1 MRGCPLEPWHP
12 GYPCF
17 STGGGPLYFFNS
29 LLVSIILDGS
39 PASEGIGSGRVF
51 MLDWGVPVVPHEILE
66 EADAPDEVERF
77 HEAREWAKARLLET
91 KERTE
96 ARLGSVEA
104 RIFDPQILMLDDAAV
119 VDGTVRYIRE
129 NRLNAQR
136 AFEWRMLELQAMW
149 GRTSHPMVLD
159 RLNDLED
166 LMIRVLHRLLGN
178 HDPTD
183 LEGLDESVIIVATNL
198 TPSLTVH
205 LDAARVLGIA
215 TDLGTRTAHWVI
227 LARSLEIPAVVG
239 LGDVSKRAVEG
250 QHAIVDGRIGRIIL
264 DPDEHDRERFQ
275 QRQRRLEAWEGEIA
289 VIAKQESVTKDG
301 QFVELRANLDL
312 PGEAEQARL
321 HGANGVGLFRTEF
334 LVVGRNTMPGEE
346 EQFEAYKATAQA
358 FPEGAV
364 YIRTFD
370 LGGDKFPMFL
380 HMPREEN
387 PFLGWRAI
395 RVCLDEPELFRTQLR
410 ALLRATAYGDVRI
423 MLPLVNDVDEIR
435 QVRELLRIEE
445 SRLEADGIPFN
456 AGYKL
461 GVMIETPAA
470 ALEAAELARHAD
482 FFSIG
487 TNDLIQYTLAVDRT
501 NTRIAKLY
509 NPFHPAVVRL
519 LHQVARVGRAAGIEV
534 SLCGELA
541 SNPLGAF
548 LLLGLDI
555 TALSVAWP
563 SLPEIKKVIRG
574 IRIED
579 ARAAARKALAAPT
592 SRDVTDC
599 LVEGIGDSVDL
610 KVFSGRWSLSL
621 PD

>member
-1 MRGCPLEPWHP
+1 M
-12 GYPCF
+12 
-17 STGGGPLYFFNS
+17 
-29 LLVSIILDGS
+29 SIVLDGS
-39 PASEGIGSGRVF
+39 PASEGIASASVF
-51 MLDWGVPVVPHEILE
+51 RLDWGVPIVPHETL
-66 EADAPDEVERF
+66 DQSKVPREVERF
-77 HEAREWAKARLLET
+77 REAQAWATERIEEMKAA
-91 KERTE
+91 TE
-96 ARLGSVEA
+96 QRLGAMEA
-104 RIFDPQILMLDDAAV
+104 RIFDPQLLMLQDPEV
-119 VDGTVRYIRE
+119 VDGTLRYIRE
-129 NRLNAQR
+129 NRLSAPR

-149 GRTSHPMVLD
+149 NRTSHPMVLD

-166 LMIRVLHRLLGN
+166 FMIRVLNRLLGRA
-178 HDPTD
+178 DPTD
-183 LEGLDESVIIVATNL
+183 LAELEEGVIVVAPNL
-198 TPSLTVH
+198 TPSLVVH
-205 LDAARVLGIA
+205 FDSSKVMGIA
-215 TDLGTRTAHWVI
+215 TDQGTRTAHWAI

-239 LGDVSKRAVEG
+239 LGDVTKKAEDG
-250 QHAIVDGRIGRIIL
+250 QEAILDGRIGRIVL
-264 DPDEHDRERFQ
+264 DPSVDEKESFAS
-275 QRQRRLEAWEGEIA
+275 RQRRLTLWEDEIT
-289 VIAKQESVTKDG
+289 VISALESVTEDG
-301 QFVELRANLDL
+301 QVVALRANLDI
-312 PGEAEQARL
+312 PTEAGQARD
-321 HGANGVGLFRTEF
+321 HGAAGIGLFRTEF
-334 LVVGRNTMPGEE
+334 LVVGRNAMPGEE
-346 EQFEAYKATAQA
+346 EQFEAYKSVAEA
-358 FPEGAV
+358 FPNSAV
-364 YIRTFD
+364 LIRTFD

-380 HMPREEN
+380 HMPKEEN

-395 RVCLDEPELFRTQLR
+395 RVCLDRPDLFRTQLR
-410 ALLRATAYGDVRI
+410 ALLRATAYGDVRMMI
-423 MLPLVNDVDEIR
+423 PLVNDVEEIR
-435 QVRELLRIEE
+435 QVRALLEE
-445 SRLEADGIPFN
+445 EAQGLSRDGISYNP
-456 AGYKL
+456 GYKL

-470 ALEAAELARHAD
+470 ALDAAELARYCD
-482 FFSIG
+482 FLSIG
-487 TNDLIQYTLAVDRT
+487 TNDLVQYTLAVDRT
-501 NTRIAKLY
+501 NTRLAKLY

>member
-1 MRGCPLEPWHP
+1 M
-12 GYPCF
+12 
-17 STGGGPLYFFNS
+17 
-29 LLVSIILDGS
+29 SIILDGS

-51 MLDWGVPVVPHEILE
+51 VLDWGVPSVPHETLE
-66 EADAPDEVERF
+66 EADAPIEVERF
-77 HEAREWAKARLLET
+77 HEAREWAKARLFEM
-91 KERTE
+91 KDRTE
-96 ARLGSVEA
+96 TRLGSVEA
-104 RIFDPQILMLDDAAV
+104 RIFDPQILMLDDPAV
-119 VDGTVRYIRE
+119 VDGTVRYIQE
-129 NRLNAQR
+129 NRLNARR

-149 GRTSHPMVLD
+149 SRTSHPMVLD

-166 LMIRVLHRLLGN
+166 LMIRVLHRLLGD

-183 LEGLDESVIIVATNL
+183 LEALAEPVIIVAPNL
-198 TPSLTVH
+198 TPSLVVH
-205 LDAARVLGIA
+205 LDAASVLGVA

-250 QHAIVDGRIGRIIL
+250 QHAIVDGRIGRVIL
-264 DPDEHDRERFQ
+264 DPDEDDQERFR
-275 QRQRRLEAWEGEIA
+275 QRQRRFKAWEGEMAI
-289 VIAKQESVTKDG
+289 IAKQESVTKDG

-312 PGEAEQARL
+312 PVEAEQARL
-321 HGANGVGLFRTEF
+321 HGADGVGLFRTEF

-346 EQFEAYKATAQA
+346 EQFQAYKATAKA

-387 PFLGWRAI
+387 PFLGWRSI
-395 RVCLDEPELFRTQLR
+395 RVLLDEPELFRTQLR
-410 ALLRATAYGDVRI
+410 ALLRATAYGDVRMMI
-423 MLPLVNDVDEIR
+423 PLVNDVDEIR
-435 QVRELLRIEE
+435 QVRALLREE
-445 SRLEADGIPFN
+445 EARLEADGIPFN

-470 ALEAAELARHAD
+470 ALEAVELARHAD

-501 NTRIAKLY
+501 NPRLAKLY
-509 NPFHPAVVRL
+509 NPFHPAVVRQ

-534 SLCGELA
+534 SVCGEMA
-541 SNPLGAF
+541 SNPLAAF
-548 LLLGLDI
+548 LLLGLNI

-563 SLPEIKKVIRG
+563 SLPEIKKVIRDV
-574 IRIED
+574 RMED
-579 ARAAARKALAAPT
+579 AREAARKALAAPT
-592 SRDVTDC
+592 SAHVTRC
-599 LVEGIGDSVDL
+599 LVDGIGDSVDL
-610 KVFSGRWSLSL
+610 KVFRGRWNLSL
-621 PD
+621 PP

>member
-1 MRGCPLEPWHP
+1 M
-12 GYPCF
+12 
-17 STGGGPLYFFNS
+17 
-29 LLVSIILDGS
+29 SIILDGS

-51 MLDWGVPVVPHEILE
+51 VLDWGVPVVPHETLE
-66 EADAPDEVERF
+66 EADAPQEVERF
-77 HEAREWAKARLLET
+77 HQAREWAKARLFEM

-104 RIFDPQILMLDDAAV
+104 RIFDPQILMLDDPAV
-119 VDGTVRYIRE
+119 VDDTVRYIRG

-149 GRTSHPMVLD
+149 SRTSHPMVLD

-183 LEGLDESVIIVATNL
+183 LEGLDESVIIVAPNL

-205 LDAARVLGIA
+205 LDRAAVLGIA

-264 DPDEHDRERFQ
+264 DPDEHDQERFR

-312 PGEAEQARL
+312 PVEAEQARL
-321 HGANGVGLFRTEF
+321 HGADGVGLFRTEF
-334 LVVGRNTMPGEE
+334 LVIGRNTMPEEE
-346 EQFEAYKATAQA
+346 EQFQAYKATAQA

-410 ALLRATAYGDVRI
+410 ALLRATAYGDVRM

-435 QVRELLRIEE
+435 QVRALLRAEE
-445 SRLEADGIPFN
+445 ARLEADGIPFN

-470 ALEAAELARHAD
+470 ALEAVELARDAD

-487 TNDLIQYTLAVDRT
+487 TNDLIQYTLAVDRN
-501 NTRIAKLY
+501 NTRLAKLY
-509 NPFHPAVVRL
+509 NPFHPAVVRQ

-534 SLCGELA
+534 SVCGEMA
-541 SNPLGAF
+541 SNPLAAF
-548 LLLGLDI
+548 LLLGLNI

-563 SLPEIKKVIRG
+563 SLSEIKKVIRAV
-574 IRIED
+574 RMED
-579 ARAAARKALAAPT
+579 AREAARKALAAPT
-592 SRDVTDC
+592 SADVTRC

-610 KVFSGRWSLSL
+610 KVFQGRWSLSL
-621 PD
+621 PE